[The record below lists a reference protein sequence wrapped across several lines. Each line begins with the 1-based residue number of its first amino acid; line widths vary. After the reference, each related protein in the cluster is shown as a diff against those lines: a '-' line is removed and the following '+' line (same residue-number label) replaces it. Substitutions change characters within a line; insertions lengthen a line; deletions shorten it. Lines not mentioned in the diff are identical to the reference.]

1 MGNKSSKLAI
11 FIFSLL
17 GTIAGN
23 CLYNF
28 LKNRAKEEEYDDEPE
43 EPEQEEP
50 ETEPEPKTEV
60 WEFHTED
67 TVPEEEVPNIP
78 YEESED
84 CSGKVTKSM
93 MAELPEEAAA
103 KGRKKPRV
111 DWNVADE
118 VIIHNRKAGM
128 TDEQIAELLHTHRS
142 TVSRRRKKLI
152 SEGRLSA

>member
-28 LKNRAKEEEYDDEPE
+28 LKNRAREEEYDDEPE
-43 EPEQEEP
+43 GL
-50 ETEPEPKTEV
+50 ETEPEPKTGGHDE
-60 WEFHTED
+60 
-67 TVPEEEVPNIP
+67 PEPEP
-78 YEESED
+78 
-84 CSGKVTKSM
+84 VTKSM
-93 MAELPEEAAA
+93 MAELPEETAA

-118 VIIHNRKAGM
+118 VIIRNRKAGM